1 MAYGTNGSGNG
12 NGNGSSRM
20 SEFQL
25 KEQMCEIGRR
35 IWLKGFCAG
44 NEGNHSYRIAEN
56 RVLCTPTGI
65 SKGFLKPDD
74 ICTVDMEGKQLA
86 GKRKRT
92 SEILMHLAVYKHRP
106 DVKAVVHSHP
116 PHATA
121 FAIAGVELPTCIH
134 PEAEVFLGAVKTAK
148 YVTPGD
154 TRLGESLLPYL
165 KDSNTILLQN
175 HGTITFDVDLEGAYY
190 KLEIVDAYARIL
202 LLAKQIGTIRPLD
215 PNEMKELLD
224 LKVRFGLDEPR
235 LKEGGTGLACSTDF
249 LSRVG
254 DVARKGRVAVDGGTA
269 PAPQAQTPQAI
280 APGSDL
286 RPSTAVQVSPMEQ
299 AIHQMIPRD
308 ANMSEADLET
318 LVQTIT
324 DQIVASAQS

>member
-1 MAYGTNGSGNG
+1 MAYGASNNG
-12 NGNGSSRM
+12 NGNGFRRI

-44 NEGNHSYRIAEN
+44 NEGNHSYRIGED

-74 ICTVDMEGKQLA
+74 ICTVDMEGKQVA

-92 SEILMHLAVYKHRP
+92 SEILMHLAIYKARP

-121 FAIAGVELPTCIH
+121 FAVAGVELPTCIH

-154 TRLGESLLPYL
+154 TRLGESLLPYV

-175 HGTITFDVDLEGAYY
+175 HGTVTYDVDLEGAYY
-190 KLEIVDAYARIL
+190 KLEIVDAYSRIL
-202 LLAKQIGTIRPLD
+202 LLAKQIGSIRPLD
-215 PNEMKELLD
+215 GAEMKELLE
-224 LKVRFGLDEPR
+224 LKQKFGLDEPR
-235 LKEGGTGLACSTDF
+235 LKDGGKNFTCSTDF
-249 LSRVG
+249 ISRVG
-254 DVARKGRVAVDGGTA
+254 GDVATKGRMVTDGGGTA
-269 PAPQAQTPQAI
+269 P
-280 APGSDL
+280 
-286 RPSTAVQVSPMEQ
+286 SPHTCKCHAEPPASGALEQ
-299 AIHQMIPRD
+299 AISALAPDMQ
-308 ANMSEADLET
+308 NLSADDIET

-324 DQIVASAQS
+324 DQIMASAS

>member
-1 MAYGTNGSGNG
+1 MAYVPKISNGAAHGNG
-12 NGNGSSRM
+12 YQRV

-44 NEGNHSYRIAEN
+44 NEGNHSYRIGED

-74 ICTVDMEGKQLA
+74 ICTVDMEGKQTS

-92 SEILMHLAVYKHRP
+92 SEILMHLAIYKARP

-121 FAIAGVELPTCIH
+121 FAVAGVELPTCIH

-154 TRLGESLLPYL
+154 TRLGESLLPYV

-175 HGTITFDVDLEGAYY
+175 HGTVTYDVDLEGAYY
-190 KLEIVDAYARIL
+190 KLEIVDAYSRIL
-202 LLAKQIGTIRPLD
+202 LLAKQIGSIRPLD
-215 PNEMKELLD
+215 GGEMKELLE
-224 LKVRFGLDEPR
+224 LKQRFGLEEPR
-235 LKEGGTGLACSTDF
+235 LKDGGKNFTCSTDF
-249 LSRVG
+249 ISRVG
-254 DVARKGRVAVDGGTA
+254 GDVATKGRMVTDAGGTA
-269 PAPQAQTPQAI
+269 PSPHTCKCHAEPPASGAI
-280 APGSDL
+280 
-286 RPSTAVQVSPMEQ
+286 EQ
-299 AIHQMIPRD
+299 AVAALAPDEQ
-308 ANMSEADLET
+308 NLSADDIET

-324 DQIVASAQS
+324 DQIMASV

>member
-1 MAYGTNGSGNG
+1 V
-12 NGNGSSRM
+12 
-20 SEFQL
+20 

-35 IWLKGFCAG
+35 IWHKGFCAG
-44 NEGNHSYRIAEN
+44 NEGNHSCRIGDN

-74 ICTVDMEGKQLA
+74 ICTVDLEGKQIT

-92 SEILMHLAVYKHRP
+92 SEILLHLAIYKARP
-106 DVKAVVHSHP
+106 DIRAVVHSHP

-121 FAIAGVELPTCIH
+121 FAVAGVDLPTCIH

-154 TRLGESLLPYL
+154 TRLGESILPYV

-175 HGTITFDVDLEGAYY
+175 HGTVTFDKDLEGAYY
-190 KLEIVDAYARIL
+190 KLEIVDAYSRIL
-202 LLAKQIGTIRPLD
+202 LLAKQVGSIRPLD
-215 PNEMKELLD
+215 ANEMKELLD

-235 LKEGGTGLACSTDF
+235 LKDGGKGFTCNSDF
-249 LSRVG
+249 LT
-254 DVARKGRVAVDGGTA
+254 RVADIATRGKMATPAGGVA
-269 PAPQAQTPQAI
+269 PI
-280 APGSDL
+280 PGGSEL
-286 RPSTAVQVSPMEQ
+286 RPFTAVQRSPMEQ
-299 AIHQMIPRD
+299 AIHSLAPQGSY
-308 ANMSEADLET
+308 SESDIET

-324 DQIVASAQS
+324 DQIMASM

>member
-1 MAYGTNGSGNG
+1 MAYGSTPSGNG
-12 NGNGSSRM
+12 NGTQRV
-20 SEFQL
+20 SEFQI
-25 KEQMCEIGRR
+25 KEKMCDIGRR

-44 NEGNHSYRIAEN
+44 TEGNHSYRLGEN
-56 RVLCTPTGI
+56 RVICTPTGI
-65 SKGFLKPDD
+65 SKGNLKPEDL
-74 ICTVDMEGKQLA
+74 CVVDMEGKQVS

-92 SEILMHLAVYKHRP
+92 SEILMHLAIYKARP

-121 FAIAGVELPTCIH
+121 FAIANVDLPTCIH

-154 TRLGESLLPYL
+154 TRLGESILPYV
-165 KDSNTILLQN
+165 KDANTILLQN
-175 HGTITFDVDLEGAYY
+175 HGSVTFDVDLESAYY

-202 LLAKQIGTIRPLD
+202 ILAKQIGSIRPLD
-215 PNEMKELLD
+215 AGEMKELLD

-235 LKEGGTGLACSTDF
+235 LKDGGKGMTCSTDF

-254 DVARKGRVAVDGGTA
+254 GDVATRGRMVSGHGTI
-269 PAPQAQTPQAI
+269 PAPQSNPSQGSALQQAVSAM
-280 APGSDL
+280 APDDL
-286 RPSTAVQVSPMEQ
+286 SEQ
-299 AIHQMIPRD
+299 DM
-308 ANMSEADLET
+308 ET

-324 DQIVASAQS
+324 DQIMASA

>member
-1 MAYGTNGSGNG
+1 MAYGVTKPSSNG
-12 NGNGSSRM
+12 NGTHRLG
-20 SEFQL
+20 EFQL

-44 NEGNHSYRIAEN
+44 NEGNHSYRIGEN
-56 RVLCTPTGI
+56 KVLCTPTGI
-65 SKGFLKPDD
+65 SKGFLRPDD
-74 ICTVDMEGKQLA
+74 ICMVDLEGKQIS

-92 SEILMHLAVYKHRP
+92 SEILLHLAIYKARP

-121 FAIAGVELPTCIH
+121 FAIANVELPTCIH
-134 PEAEVFLGAVKTAK
+134 PEAEVFLGAVRTAK

-154 TRLGESLLPYL
+154 TRLGESILPYV

-175 HGTITFDVDLEGAYY
+175 HGTVTFDVDLEGAYY

-202 LLAKQIGTIRPLD
+202 LLAKQIGSIRPLD
-215 PNEMKELLD
+215 GGEMKELLE
-224 LKVRFGLDEPR
+224 LKQRFGLDEPR
-235 LKEGGTGLACSTDF
+235 LKDGGKGLTCSTDF

-254 DVARKGRVAVDGGTA
+254 GDVATRGRMATETGTA
-269 PAPQAQTPQAI
+269 PVPAAHSCQCRTDTP
-280 APGSDL
+280 
-286 RPSTAVQVSPMEQ
+286 TPMEQ
-299 AIHQMIPRD
+299 AIASLAPDNLGEDDI
-308 ANMSEADLET
+308 ET

-324 DQIVASAQS
+324 DQIMATVT

>member
-1 MAYGTNGSGNG
+1 MAYGASGNG
-12 NGNGSSRM
+12 SVNGNGRV
-20 SEFQL
+20 SEFQV

-35 IWLKGFCAG
+35 IWHKGFCAG

-56 RVLCTPTGI
+56 RILCTPTGI

-74 ICTVDMEGKQLA
+74 ICVVDLEGKQLA

-92 SEILMHLAVYKHRP
+92 SEILLHLAIYKARA

-121 FAIAGVELPTCIH
+121 FAIAGVDLPTCIH

-154 TRLGESLLPYL
+154 TRLGESILPYV

-175 HGTITFDVDLEGAYY
+175 HGTVTFDKDLENAYY

-202 LLAKQIGTIRPLD
+202 LLAKQVGSIRPLD
-215 PNEMKELLD
+215 GNEMKELLD
-224 LKVRFGLDEPR
+224 LKMRFGLEEPR
-235 LKEGGTGLACSTDF
+235 LKDGGKGFTCNTDF

-254 DVARKGRVAVDGGTA
+254 DVATKGKVATASGGVA
-269 PAPQAQTPQAI
+269 PL
-280 APGSDL
+280 PGSSEL
-286 RPSTAVQVSPMEQ
+286 RPSTAVQPSPMAQ
-299 AIHQMIPRD
+299 AIHSLAPAQY
-308 ANMSEADLET
+308 SEADLET

-324 DQIVASAQS
+324 DQIMATV